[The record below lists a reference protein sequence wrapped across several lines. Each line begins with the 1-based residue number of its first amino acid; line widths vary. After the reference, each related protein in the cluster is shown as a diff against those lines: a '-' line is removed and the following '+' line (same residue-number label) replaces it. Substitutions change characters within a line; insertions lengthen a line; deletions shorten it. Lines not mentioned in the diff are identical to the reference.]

1 MDELCLD
8 LSASVATITIHRPEK
23 RNALTQV
30 MWEELARLVRRT
42 AAEPGPRLL
51 VVRSDVPGVF
61 SAGADIGEY
70 RASAGDVEWGMAS
83 QARVGRA
90 LEALRTLPI
99 PSIALIDGACVGGG
113 SAIALCCDFR
123 VASQNSFFAITPAR
137 LGLVFPHEDT
147 AALVDLVGGAA
158 AKRMLL
164 TGSRV
169 PAAWALRAGLVDE
182 VHPADSLE
190 AALAAWTGELT
201 ATAPGSVRAM
211 KRIVAMVQQGV
222 RTATPESQSLVA
234 GALRSAD
241 HREGVAAFLEQRPAH
256 FTA

>member
-1 MDELCLD
+1 MDELRLD
-8 LSASVATITIHRPEK
+8 MSASVATITIHRPEK

-30 MWEELARLVRRT
+30 MWDELTRLVRGA
-42 AAEPGPRLL
+42 AAEPGARLV

-70 RASAGDVEWGMAS
+70 RSAAGDVEWGIAS

-90 LEALRTLPI
+90 LGALRSLSI

-113 SAIALCCDFR
+113 SAIALSCDFR
-123 VASQNSFFAITPAR
+123 VASEDSFFAITPAR

-147 AALVDLVGGAA
+147 AALVDLVGGSA

-169 PAAWALRAGLVDE
+169 TADWALRTGLVDE
-182 VHPADSLE
+182 VHPADSLD
-190 AALAAWTGELT
+190 AALAAWTAELT
-201 ATAPGSVRAM
+201 ATAPGSVQAM
-211 KRIVAMVQQGV
+211 KRVVELVQQGV
-222 RTATPESQSLVA
+222 RTATPESRSLVEC
-234 GALRSAD
+234 ALRSAD
-241 HREGVAAFLEQRPAH
+241 HREGVTAFLEQRPAH